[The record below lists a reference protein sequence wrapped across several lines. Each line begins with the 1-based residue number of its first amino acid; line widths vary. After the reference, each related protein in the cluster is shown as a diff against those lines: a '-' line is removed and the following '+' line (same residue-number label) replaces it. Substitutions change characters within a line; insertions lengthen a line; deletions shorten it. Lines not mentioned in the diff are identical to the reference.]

1 MRNINLLITIILLN
15 VLFSCSKE
23 DSTNPVSPIPS
34 NPTNSTVVDKTTKY
48 YDDQSVIL
56 SKPFNSSRVYS
67 EPVKIIK
74 INGKYQLI
82 ASYAELFGTTYD
94 YLRSFEVDS
103 TSGKLTENTLSL
115 LGEYKE
121 VGFTKSPIIYEDL
134 NSDGIKD
141 LFVIDHGKESPELM
155 VNGLFPG
162 YVNHLFY
169 GKSDGKFSN
178 KMIPYL
184 TDLKRFHH
192 SASVGD
198 IDTDGDN
205 DLVLQSFGSE
215 EMIIF
220 KNNNGLSKDIVYN
233 PNNSTGSVL
242 IVDVDGD
249 NVKDLISAPYIDRS
263 SIPSSTVL
271 KINFS
276 GATINSTKVSPI
288 TPFGNSYGCFK
299 MEAIKNLKFP
309 TKKSL
314 LYFVEGGIGDQKIFK
329 SSDDDFSKI
338 IDISTVQN
346 TFKSNGIRD
355 CIILD
360 INFDGFDDVFFIV
373 NAGENLNQRIWI
385 NKGDNTF
392 ENPSFEINTSLK
404 DLFIPLSSDKTKGRM
419 KFLYYN
425 NSTSSPSSKIIDVYT
440 KK

>member
-1 MRNINLLITIILLN
+1 

-23 DSTNPVSPIPS
+23 DSTNPVSPIPT
-34 NPTNSTVVDKTTKY
+34 NPTVVDKTTKY
-48 YDDQSVIL
+48 SDDQFVIL
-56 SKPFNSSRVYS
+56 SKPFNSSQVYS
-67 EPVKIIK
+67 EPIKIIK
-74 INGKYQLI
+74 INGKYQLV

-103 TSGKLTENTLSL
+103 ISGKLTENTLSL
-115 LGEYKE
+115 LGEYQE

-155 VNGLFPG
+155 VNGQFPG

-178 KMIPYL
+178 KIIPYL

-220 KNNNGLSKDIVYN
+220 KNNNGLSKERVYN
-233 PNNSTGSVL
+233 PNNSTGAVFISD
-242 IVDVDGD
+242 IDGD
-249 NVKDLISAPYIDRS
+249 NTNDLISAPYIDRG
-263 SIPSSTVL
+263 SIPSSTVQ

-276 GATINSTKVSPI
+276 GATINNTKISSI
-288 TPFGNSYGCFK
+288 NPFGSNYGCFK
-299 MEAIKNLKFP
+299 MEAIKNLKSLN
-309 TKKSL
+309 KKSL

-346 TFKSNGIRD
+346 TFKSN
-355 CIILD
+355 
-360 INFDGFDDVFFIV
+360 
-373 NAGENLNQRIWI
+373 
-385 NKGDNTF
+385 
-392 ENPSFEINTSLK
+392 
-404 DLFIPLSSDKTKGRM
+404 
-419 KFLYYN
+419 
-425 NSTSSPSSKIIDVYT
+425 
-440 KK
+440 